1 MTVSHNGAD
10 DHIEAAQQ
18 VTAGLT
24 ALVRE
29 EGQAGSAQSPRRSDW
44 LTVLHPDA
52 WIEREADFPYYA
64 KDTPECPFPH
74 WEDEEKANG
83 GSLHLSIRSR
93 VRQLG
98 IIEGALRTLLPC
110 GGTPPTSVAS
120 AAATAP
126 GPAEEAPLET
136 YIQRARLTAAAAE
149 SLA

>member
-1 MTVSHNGAD
+1 LTASHNGAD
-10 DHIEAAQQ
+10 GVIEAAQQ
-18 VTAGLT
+18 VTASLT
-24 ALVRE
+24 ALLHEQGV
-29 EGQAGSAQSPRRSDW
+29 AGSAQSPRRSGW
-44 LTVLHPDA
+44 LTLLHPDA

-64 KDTPECPFPH
+64 KDTPACPFPH

-110 GGTPPTSVAS
+110 GDTPPTSGES
-120 AAATAP
+120 AAAT
-126 GPAEEAPLET
+126 GPAQEAPLET